1 MIVSKQEQNK
11 VIQIDLMDNLAMNLA
26 EAYNQSVEEKGEVLS
41 LTVKEIENIYTN
53 EESHYVQNMI
63 TNFYHGWKSVN
74 LGAQNVCRYIKF
86 CENPKP
92 LFEGYYLFK
101 SRIFR

>member
-1 MIVSKQEQNK
+1 
-11 VIQIDLMDNLAMNLA
+11 MDNLAMNLA

-63 TNFYHGWKSVN
+63 INFYHGWKSVN
-74 LGAQNVCRYIKF
+74 LGAQNVSRYIKF